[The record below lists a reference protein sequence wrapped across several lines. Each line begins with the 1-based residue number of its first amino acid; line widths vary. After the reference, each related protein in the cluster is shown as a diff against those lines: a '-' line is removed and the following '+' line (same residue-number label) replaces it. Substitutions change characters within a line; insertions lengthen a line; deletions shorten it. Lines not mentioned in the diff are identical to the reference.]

1 MKFGDVAP
9 LMARAAAPSATG
21 CGTGGWRGLLL
32 PPGSPWSVRV
42 GRGTGGRPA
51 LEVYAAGSL
60 VDVVVAPSRGCQ
72 LVRGACSA
80 IVAGQAR
87 AIAWGCLPVAGS
99 PAPCVE
105 FICGRFRPR
114 LQPGNAV
121 SVASWFW
128 LAAADGRF
136 TRVTAASH
144 GTRESG
150 RVLAVGRC

>member
-1 MKFGDVAP
+1 MKSGDVAP
-9 LMARAAAPSATG
+9 LMARAACPS
-21 CGTGGWRGLLL
+21 GTGSWRGLLL

-42 GRGTGGRPA
+42 GRGMGGRPA

-60 VDVVVAPSRGCQ
+60 VNVVVAPSRGCQ

-80 IVAGQAR
+80 IVAGQSR

-114 LQPGNAV
+114 RQPASAV

-136 TRVTAASH
+136 TRVAAASH
-144 GTRESG
+144 GTHESG